1 MQFKNCLHIS
11 KERDRAG
18 HGSAAPHRKPTCA
31 SICYYYYYYHHY
43 YYYNIFL
50 SFFLFFFFFPVKR
63 TCDRPQEKTVKEDW
77 WQEGKEENGR
87 AAQEHAPPPGMEH
100 RSRPGVE
107 DMLHCPSV
115 GGLVMSQRVL
125 GSGPGAEGS
134 PKPSTQGTRGF
145 GTKPLHTPAGWPA
158 GFGVSWQDPLLQHSK
173 GSFPTASPPASC
185 RPEPTLRQ
193 GFIPCRLC
201 QTRSRRSPMK
211 ASFMAFAV
219 SSFFFP
225 LQMTTLC
232 SAGSKHHHLARPQD
246 CDAES
251 WELLSLP
258 PSLWS
263 PSLRWDMH
271 PHPLPVWR

>member
-50 SFFLFFFFFPVKR
+50 SFFLFFFFPVKR

-77 WQEGKEENGR
+77 WQEGKGENGR

-125 GSGPGAEGS
+125 GSGPAAEGS

-201 QTRSRRSPMK
+201 QTRSRHSPMK

-219 SSFFFP
+219 SSLFF
-225 LQMTTLC
+225 
-232 SAGSKHHHLARPQD
+232 
-246 CDAES
+246 
-251 WELLSLP
+251 
-258 PSLWS
+258 S
-263 PSLRWDMH
+263 PSK
-271 PHPLPVWR
+271 

>member
-1 MQFKNCLHIS
+1 MQ
-11 KERDRAG
+11 A
-18 HGSAAPHRKPTCA
+18 SAIT
-31 SICYYYYYYHHY
+31 I
-43 YYYNIFL
+43 IIIIIIIITTF
-50 SFFLFFFFFPVKR
+50 FFLFFFFFFFLLRERVTGHRRKLSKR
-63 TCDRPQEKTVKEDW
+63 TGGRREKRKMGEQPRSMLLLQAWST
-77 WQEGKEENGR
+77 G
-87 AAQEHAPPPGMEH
+87 AAQEW
-100 RSRPGVE
+100 R
-107 DMLHCPSV
+107 MLHCPSV

-125 GSGPGAEGS
+125 GSGPAAEGS

-201 QTRSRRSPMK
+201 QTRSRCSPMK